1 MSFATWLSP
10 EFQLYIMKDYRR
22 LKSDEN
28 SRLSLNWNLN
38 RELSKLNYK
47 DIKISD
53 KLKKSID
60 LSTNTLKSI
69 IFKQL
74 NLEINKKN
82 VARLNN
88 IELPEQYKYFSKN
101 KKGQYILSN
110 KFKKVKNYQKILK
123 EKTKLKLPSKSINI
137 YNLVKGS
144 KGFST
149 LLFTAFPEFKTQMN
163 VTDFYKIY
171 KELQNS
177 HFIFLNFVLSKYN
190 DKVGGQAYPI
200 IMARGSTLLQLNNHY
215 LIQAINNA
223 FSDET
228 AQKYLKIIEKHTN
241 NNKKA

>member
-1 MSFATWLSP
+1 
-10 EFQLYIMKDYRR
+10 MKQ
-22 LKSDEN
+22 
-28 SRLSLNWNLN
+28 
-38 RELSKLNYK
+38 LSKLSYK

-53 KLKKSID
+53 KLKKSTG
-60 LSTNTLKSI
+60 LHANTLKSI
-69 IFKQL
+69 IYKQI

-82 VARLNN
+82 VAKLNG

-101 KKGQYILSN
+101 KKGEYILSN

-123 EKTKLKLPSKSINI
+123 EKTKLDSPKKRINI

-149 LLFTAFPEFKTQMN
+149 LLFASFPEFKIQMSVN
-163 VTDFYKIY
+163 DFYSLY
-171 KELQNS
+171 KELQS
-177 HFIFLNFVLSKYN
+177 SYTTFLNFVLSKYN

-200 IMARGSTLLQLNNHY
+200 IMSRGSRLLQLNNHY

-228 AQKYLKIIEKHTN
+228 AQKYVNIIEKLTN
-241 NNKKA
+241 NNKNG